1 MRVFVL
7 GAPDPEMSEIERVLD
22 ELGETWRFACV
33 RGSRV
38 RADNAYQADS
48 LNQPLPMGAEL
59 VFVECAVMG
68 LRAGTLIDHHHPGD
82 PGYGMPPE
90 RYLEGSSL
98 GQTLTLL
105 GLEPSEE
112 QRIIAAADHC
122 PTQAYR
128 GACPGVPVEALAAWR
143 TRTRA
148 MRRGVSLQEMENAI
162 EEARAILEAAPKV
175 DICGESIAF
184 VEVNHTELSEASAR
198 YGIPFMYLERHRH
211 QRPKFGILGG
221 KPTTIRTWMAE
232 CGLAGVYGDPMRGY
246 AGGYVNA

>member
-7 GAPDPEMSEIERVLD
+7 GAPDPEMSEIERVL
-22 ELGETWRFACV
+22 EEHGQTWRHACI
-33 RGSRV
+33 RGQRV
-38 RADNAYQADS
+38 RADNAYQADN
-48 LNQPLPMGAEL
+48 LNQPLPVGAEL
-59 VFVECAVMG
+59 VFIECGVLG
-68 LRAGTLIDHHHPGD
+68 LRADILIDHHHSGD
-82 PGYGMPPE
+82 PGYGLPPE

-98 GQTLTLL
+98 GQTLHLL

-128 GACPGVPVEALAAWR
+128 GACPGVPVEALARWR
-143 TRTRA
+143 TASRA
-148 MRRGVSLQEMENAI
+148 ARRGVTIEEMEAAI
-162 EEARAILEAAPKV
+162 EEARVLLMAAPKV
-175 DICGESIAF
+175 DISGEPIAF
-184 VEVNHTELSEASAR
+184 IEQSHPELSEASAR

-221 KPTTIRTWMAE
+221 RPSTIHTWMAE

-246 AGGYVNA
+246 AGGYVNP